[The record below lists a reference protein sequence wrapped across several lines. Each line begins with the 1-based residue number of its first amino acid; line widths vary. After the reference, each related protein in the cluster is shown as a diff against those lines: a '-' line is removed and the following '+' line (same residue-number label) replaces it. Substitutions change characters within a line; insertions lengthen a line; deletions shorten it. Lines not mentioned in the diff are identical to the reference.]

1 MFQSKNPKEQV
12 RIGLL
17 PAIVLACLIV
27 ASPARA
33 ANVQIL
39 ELGGKAFELRAK
51 PASWAILDLNKFGL
65 GALVQ
70 VRKGSP
76 FLILSRHG
84 NVAQHWEI
92 PLNGSTRRYILDS
105 DHVKSVG
112 NAQIFKGFQKNE
124 VWTFAIEST
133 HVVHP
138 KNSSLP
144 SCQSGQAFVWHVT
157 VNE

>member
-1 MFQSKNPKEQV
+1 MFRYDELNLLEQDECFKARTQKSRFGSDCSPQSC
-12 RIGLL
+12 RR
-17 PAIVLACLIV
+17 CLIV

-65 GALVQ
+65 GA
-70 VRKGSP
+70 
-76 FLILSRHG
+76 
-84 NVAQHWEI
+84 
-92 PLNGSTRRYILDS
+92 
-105 DHVKSVG
+105 
-112 NAQIFKGFQKNE
+112 AQIFKGFQKNE